1 MNQRIQT
8 FVNGETVITAE
19 YENAMQDA
27 VIANSEAIAGK
38 ADSAATA
45 TALAGKVDKVT
56 GKGLSENDFTDALK
70 TKLDGIEAGANATV
84 IDAAPTENSSNA
96 VSSGGVYAAEAALA
110 GDVRDL
116 DDRYNMDMAEIAYW
130 NPENQFLPIIDGN
143 RLSGAVSIQQYGS
156 SIILNGNTDNISVSV
171 LFFKIDGNLNRTHNS
186 AGYKAFSTDLHLTGG
201 HTYQFRAIQTGG
213 TYAYSGTGIPVDF
226 TLRNSAGTK
235 KFALGLP
242 TTTEKTYTPNVDE
255 DLMMLFEVYKYVT
268 ATDLR
273 FTITAQD
280 LTELKNLPTFREIF
294 SKLDGPSAPD
304 TTWLSAERFFGH
316 LFIDTISETA
326 TPVIPSESVFEV
338 DATKR
343 LGFRVIEGHMQATST
358 PGKYI
363 VMHGVNGNLGYE
375 LVKTADGSFD
385 PDTAINTLSFT
396 DIRSNYRY
404 RSALTKYQIPVSSA
418 EEWLLAVKNA
428 GMVPFV
434 KCPDAAALALV
445 RSYFGNDF
453 ILYDGSRTDHLGPI
467 YVYINTLG
475 TDLSTAKSR
484 IDALITQYGL
494 PLIIG
499 TFQLDYLSQD
509 DLTALVQYTHEKG
522 AFFGTAN
529 CYYNAATGRIFK
541 AQQAGVDFASSGW
554 EVPKFSEGNL
564 ISAASGADYSAFST
578 SGIES
583 GGILTLADGQT
594 VEAAAQVSTVA
605 LAKAGLEVYFNGTIR
620 VSMGDYWN
628 GTVNYSADGKSLYFS
643 SYFLNNAPTFR
654 ITSVGDTTIR
664 QIVFKAAEV

>member
-1 MNQRIQT
+1 MGLTKRDY
-8 FVNGETVITAE
+8 VDGVTVITAQNLNDIQNE
-19 YENAMQDA
+19 
-27 VIANSEAIAGK
+27 VIANGTAITTQATQLNGK
-38 ADSAATA
+38 ADAS
-45 TALAGKVDKVT
+45 ALADEIAARETADATLTGEVDDAKSALNGK
-56 GKGLSENDFTDALK
+56 
-70 TKLDGIEAGANATV
+70 
-84 IDAAPTENSSNA
+84 
-96 VSSGGVYAAEAALA
+96 A
-110 GDVRDL
+110 GDL
-116 DDRYNMDMAEIAYW
+116 NDRHNLDMAEINYF
-130 NPENQFLPIIDGN
+130 NPDDQFLPIIDGS
-143 RLSGAVSIQQYGS
+143 RYAGAVSIQQYGS
-156 SIILNGNTDNISVSV
+156 SIILNGNTDDISVSV

-186 AGYKAFSTDLHLTGG
+186 AGYKAFTTDLHLTGG
-201 HTYQFRAIQTGG
+201 HTYKFRAVQTGG

-242 TTTEKTYTPNVDE
+242 TTTEKTYTPDVDE

-280 LTELKNLPTFREIF
+280 LTELKNLPPFREIF

-343 LGFRVIEGHMQATST
+343 LGFRVIEGHMQATSI

-385 PDTAINTLSFT
+385 PDTAINTLSFN

-428 GMVPFV
+428 GMIPFI

-453 ILYDGSRTDHLGPI
+453 ILYDGSRTDHLGTI

-484 IDALITQYGL
+484 VDALINQYGL

-509 DLTALVQYTHEKG
+509 DLTELVQYTHEKG

-554 EVPKFSEGNL
+554 EVPKFSVGNL
-564 ISAASGADYSAFST
+564 ISAASGADYSDFST
-578 SGIES
+578 TGSES
-583 GGILTLADGQT
+583 GGVLTLADGQT
-594 VEAAAQVSTVA
+594 VEPAAQVSACA
-605 LAKAGLEVYFNGTIR
+605 LSKAALEVYFDGTIR
-620 VSMGDYWN
+620 VSMGDFWT
-628 GTVNYSADGKSLYFS
+628 GGVSYSSSGEALYFS
-643 SYFLNNAPTFR
+643 SYFLDQAPTFR
-654 ITSVGDTTIR
+654 ITSVGNTTIR

>member
-1 MNQRIQT
+1 MALTKVNYVDGVTTIMAKNLNDIQD
-8 FVNGETVITAE
+8 E
-19 YENAMQDA
+19 
-27 VIANSEAIAGK
+27 VIANGTAIATQATQISGK
-38 ADSAATA
+38 ANASALADEIAARETA
-45 TALAGKVDKVT
+45 DTALTGEVDDAKSTLNGK
-56 GKGLSENDFTDALK
+56 
-70 TKLDGIEAGANATV
+70 
-84 IDAAPTENSSNA
+84 
-96 VSSGGVYAAEAALA
+96 A
-110 GDVRDL
+110 GDL
-116 DDRYNMDMAEIAYW
+116 NDRHNLDMAEINYF
-130 NPENQFLPIIDGN
+130 NPDDQFLPIIDGS
-143 RLSGAVSIQQYGS
+143 RYAGAVSIQQYGS
-156 SIILNGNTDNISVSV
+156 SIILNGNTDDIGVST
-171 LFFKIDGNLNRTHNS
+171 LFFKIDGNLNRTHKS
-186 AGYKAFSTDLHLTGG
+186 AGYKAFTTDLHLTGG
-201 HTYQFRAIQTGG
+201 HTYKFRAVQTGG

-235 KFALGLP
+235 EFALGLP
-242 TTTEKTYTPNVDE
+242 TTTEKTYTPDVDE

-280 LTELKNLPTFREIF
+280 LTELKNLPPFREIF

-316 LFIDTISETA
+316 LFIDAISETA

-338 DATKR
+338 DAAKR
-343 LGFRVIEGHMQATST
+343 LGFRVIEGHMQATAT

-385 PDTAINTLSFT
+385 PNTAINTLSFT
-396 DIRSNYRY
+396 DIRGNYRY

-529 CYYNAATGRIFK
+529 CYYNAATSRIFK
-541 AQQAGVDFASSGW
+541 AQRAGVDFASSGW

-578 SGIES
+578 SGSES
-583 GGILTLADGQT
+583 SGILTLADGQT
-594 VEAAAQVSTVA
+594 VEPTARVSVCA
-605 LAKAGLEVYFNGTIR
+605 LSKATLEVYLNGTIR
-620 VSMGDYWN
+620 VSMGDFWT
-628 GTVNYSADGKSLYFS
+628 GGVSYSSSGEALYFS
-643 SYFLNNAPTFR
+643 SYFLDQAPTFR
-654 ITSVGDTTIR
+654 ITSVGNTTIR